1 MNYTVRVDEVDR
13 AALLL
18 ALGYELKAYT
28 IITSIDLNS
37 PQAQK
42 RDKTATYV
50 FCDDSNGCKDY
61 GTADNVVKNYRM
73 PDKGQTIKTV
83 LQRAKLAAHNY

>member
-28 IITSIDLNS
+28 IITSIDLNNA
-37 PQAQK
+37 QAQK
-42 RDKTATYV
+42 REKTATYV
-50 FCDDSNGCKDY
+50 FTDDSKGCKDY
-61 GTADNVVKNYRM
+61 GTAEDVVKNYRM
-73 PDKGQTIKTV
+73 PDKGQSVKTV